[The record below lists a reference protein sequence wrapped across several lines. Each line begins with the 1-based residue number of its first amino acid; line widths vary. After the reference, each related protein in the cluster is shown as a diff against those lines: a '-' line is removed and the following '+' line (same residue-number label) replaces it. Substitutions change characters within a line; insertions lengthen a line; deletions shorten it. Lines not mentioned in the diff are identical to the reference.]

1 MKLYFQYFFFYLY
14 RGYQQNGEKSM
25 PGFMSILFM
34 STIFTFNF
42 ITLYSLLIISL
53 KIPEKFL
60 HPYIGVVAF
69 LLILSLNCIYFYLL
83 KGKEKVVTIFNQ
95 ADTKA
100 LKQKR
105 TGILSY
111 IVLSIVL
118 IILVVYFRVHHII

>member
-1 MKLYFQYFFFYLY
+1 
-14 RGYQQNGEKSM
+14 M

-60 HPYIGVVAF
+60 HPYIGVAAF
-69 LLILSLNCIYFYLL
+69 LLILSLNCICFYLL
-83 KGKEKVVTIFNQ
+83 KGKEKAVTLFNQ

-111 IVLSIVL
+111 IILSIVL
-118 IILVVYFRVHHII
+118 IVLVVYFRVHHII

>member
-1 MKLYFQYFFFYLY
+1 
-14 RGYQQNGEKSM
+14 M

-34 STIFTFNF
+34 STILTFNF

-53 KIPEKFL
+53 KMPEQFL

-69 LLILSLNCIYFYLL
+69 LFILSLNCIYFYLL
-83 KGKEKVVTIFNQ
+83 KGKEKAVTLFNQ

-105 TGILSY
+105 TGTLSY
-111 IVLSIVL
+111 IVLSIVS
-118 IILVVYFRVHHII
+118 IVLVVYFRVHNII